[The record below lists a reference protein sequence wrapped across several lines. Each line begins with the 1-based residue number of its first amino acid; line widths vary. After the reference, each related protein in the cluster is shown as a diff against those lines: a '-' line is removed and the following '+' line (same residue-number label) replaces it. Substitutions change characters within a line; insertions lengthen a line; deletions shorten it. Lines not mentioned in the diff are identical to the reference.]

1 MAGYHDI
8 VMPDVFSQGSAMEVS
23 YDTRITTL
31 ENGIETRMSKYRPEG
46 RRKYNVLRGIAKG
59 EDVSALR
66 NFFILRQGAL
76 NSFKFKDWMDY
87 ATTQTG
93 TVFGDGSVQVSAF
106 DGSLSLLFGR
116 TYQMVKVYSDS
127 ARTITRVLTKV
138 KPNSEEVAVHGNILT
153 PSEYTINNETG
164 EVTIVTTA
172 FDPIGAGSVTAGCEF
187 YVPVRFA
194 ESTDQAFSVAM
205 QATDNTQS
213 LPGFELIEDVSPLA
227 VSQDY
232 QFGGSQHH
240 TGLTGAYGIVEV
252 QGRLQSFAA
261 IDANLVVRLPQT
273 FSIPT
278 GGPIFV
284 IYNSGTF
291 AFDIADTTGSSIMTL
306 GVADT
311 AQVFLANPFGFDSW
325 VVV

>member
-116 TYQMVKVYSDS
+116 TYQMVK
-127 ARTITRVLTKV
+127 
-138 KPNSEEVAVHGNILT
+138 
-153 PSEYTINNETG
+153 
-164 EVTIVTTA
+164 
-172 FDPIGAGSVTAGCEF
+172 
-187 YVPVRFA
+187 
-194 ESTDQAFSVAM
+194 
-205 QATDNTQS
+205 
-213 LPGFELIEDVSPLA
+213 
-227 VSQDY
+227 
-232 QFGGSQHH
+232 
-240 TGLTGAYGIVEV
+240 
-252 QGRLQSFAA
+252 
-261 IDANLVVRLPQT
+261 
-273 FSIPT
+273 
-278 GGPIFV
+278 
-284 IYNSGTF
+284 
-291 AFDIADTTGSSIMTL
+291 
-306 GVADT
+306 
-311 AQVFLANPFGFDSW
+311 
-325 VVV
+325 